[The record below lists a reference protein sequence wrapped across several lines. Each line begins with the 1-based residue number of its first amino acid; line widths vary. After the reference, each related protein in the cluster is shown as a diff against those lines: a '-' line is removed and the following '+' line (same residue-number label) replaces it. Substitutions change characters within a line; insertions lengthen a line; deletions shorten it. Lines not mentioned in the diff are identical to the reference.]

1 LGGDVLVLS
10 EAQYDEAENYRDGY
24 LLVDGTVYVGDN
36 ATAFADLEAA
46 ARSSQLSSSYASK
59 LSSAAAVES
68 AKTGLE
74 DAVAEVYVA
83 ENDAFEVAGD
93 LAGGVVVYTETAGSE
108 AVEVDATDAVDMYKT
123 EANKDAA
130 TKEVFTLDITG
141 TWADD
146 DDIFFDDVTV
156 SATGADIETNVVD
169 VIVAESFPNWDVAKT
184 DANTVTFTA
193 KVAEDVTLG
202 APVVTIT
209 GDGAVSETVT
219 TDGVDA
225 IVNSLAAPESAELAG
240 AIEAAADFDELVAL
254 FEEARDLNTGI
265 LAREEAVADAT
276 AAIENDTDDADAPGL
291 GLTLVDFASSTLTAE
306 SEVILFEDA
315 EGTTVTF
322 GSFGAGGED
331 QIYFGEGYSLVQ
343 IPTGDDI
350 NDNVGDAG
358 ALEVLWSETAGTLT
372 LYAEAE
378 TFGGNSAGTADVTTI
393 VLTGV
398 EAADITFEG
407 GFLSAG
413 TAA

>member
-1 LGGDVLVLS
+1 
-10 EAQYDEAENYRDGY
+10 
-24 LLVDGTVYVGDN
+24 
-36 ATAFADLEAA
+36 
-46 ARSSQLSSSYASK
+46 
-59 LSSAAAVES
+59 
-68 AKTGLE
+68 
-74 DAVAEVYVA
+74 
-83 ENDAFEVAGD
+83 
-93 LAGGVVVYTETAGSE
+93 
-108 AVEVDATDAVDMYKT
+108 
-123 EANKDAA
+123 
-130 TKEVFTLDITG
+130 
-141 TWADD
+141 
-146 DDIFFDDVTV
+146 
-156 SATGADIETNVVD
+156 VVD

-193 KVAEDVTLG
+193 KVAEDVTYV
-202 APVVTIT
+202 APVVTT
-209 GDGAVSETVT
+209 VGDGAVSETVT

-331 QIYFGEGYSLVQ
+331 QIYFGEGYRLVQ
-343 IPTGDDI
+343 IPAGDDI

-358 ALEVLWSETAGTLT
+358 ALEVLWSQSGGTLT

-378 TFGGNSAGTADVTTI
+378 TFGGNSAGEADLTQV

-413 TAA
+413 EVV